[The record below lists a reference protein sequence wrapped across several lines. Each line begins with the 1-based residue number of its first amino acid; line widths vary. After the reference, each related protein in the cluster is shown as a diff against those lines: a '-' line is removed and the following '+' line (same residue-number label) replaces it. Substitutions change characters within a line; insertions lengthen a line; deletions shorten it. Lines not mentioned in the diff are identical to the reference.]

1 MEGEVAISGHFF
13 NVMVPGFHN
22 HLNLPSSFCEKLKD
36 ENSKRAILKSRIGK
50 WKIDVCRNG
59 EGIIRFENGWPQFVR
74 DHGLSI
80 EDFVVFEHTGDFHF
94 NISIFDH
101 TACEKEFPVESKK
114 EHQENSKRESDKANV
129 TFYHTR
135 NPHFF
140 LTMKPSFALKTP
152 GVHIP
157 VEFVRSVNL
166 SQKSSITLMDPQG
179 REWPVKLRLQTKS
192 RLRARMYSGWHDFYV
207 SNELKNGDV
216 CVFELNSTSPRC
228 TTALFNVQISRAT
241 V

>member
-1 MEGEVAISGHFF
+1 MEGEIAKSRHFF
-13 NVMVPGFHN
+13 NVMVPAGFHN
-22 HLNLPSSFCEKLKD
+22 HLNLPSSFCNKLK
-36 ENSKRAILKSRIGK
+36 EEKSKRAILKSRIGK
-50 WKIDVCRNG
+50 WKIDVCRNS
-59 EGIIRFENGWPQFVR
+59 EGLICFENGWPQFVN
-74 DHGLSI
+74 DHCLSI
-80 EDFVVFEHTGDFHF
+80 GDFVVFEHTGDFHF
-94 NISIFDH
+94 NVSVFDH
-101 TACEKEFPVESKK
+101 TACEKEFPVEPKN
-114 EHQENSKRESDKANV
+114 ERQENN
-129 TFYHTR
+129 TP
-135 NPHFF
+135 NPHFV
-140 LTMKPSFALKTP
+140 LTMKPSFAQKKP

-166 SQKSSITLMDPQG
+166 SQKSRLTLMDPQG
-179 REWPVKLRLQTKS
+179 REWPVKLRLQTKG